1 VQIATIL
8 EHRKK
13 SISTIGLS
21 FNNQQIPINLMIAG
35 MKWIRERFSEEL
47 RRFVI
52 AVFVDIACSTSG
64 IGLMRRGSSY
74 GPAESS

>member
-1 VQIATIL
+1 M
-8 EHRKK
+8 
-13 SISTIGLS
+13 STHWTKLPPPG
-21 FNNQQIPINLMIAG
+21 NNQQLSTNLMNAG
-35 MKWIRERFSEEL
+35 IKWIGENVSDKL

-64 IGLMRRGSSY
+64 IGLMRRKNSY